1 MTLNLDDLERVA
13 KAATPGPWRVEGFV
27 KRGGAIAKIISHGLN
42 AQGDGPA
49 GYVGDT
55 YGEADA
61 KFVAALNPAVCL
73 ALISR
78 ARGAERLEKER
89 KEATDELVK
98 HMVNRFLWWRLPE
111 DFHPDCGIHFDAY
124 AAINMNPRNTRYEP
138 VGTNLFT
145 ATQAEE
151 MVRHMLEGAE

>member
-13 KAATPGPWRVEGFV
+13 KR
-27 KRGGAIAKIISHGLN
+27 
-42 AQGDGPA
+42 A
-49 GYVGDT
+49 GRHNWTD
-55 YGEADA
+55 ADCQDFDDA
-61 KFVAALNPAVCL
+61 FTPAVCS

-78 ARGAERLEKER
+78 ARDAERLEKER